1 MNKPNFD
8 IVNFIENASDFLENG
23 SRAIVFTGST
33 FLQRIGSK
41 GVKHCEKQARLKRNQ
56 NTIK

>member
-1 MNKPNFD
+1 MNKPDFVD
-8 IVNFIENASDFLENG
+8 IIEKSSDFLENG

-33 FLQRIGSK
+33 FLQRIGTR